1 MAPASGAPGTTA
13 SVVINWAD
21 GAASE
26 CAGSQAQVRVNGV
39 PSSDPITVAD
49 QTRVEVDIP
58 EDVEGDIPI
67 SLVSTGPDARVL
79 ASSQFTVEGG
89 EDDEGVSSWL
99 LVAAGLVATLVAIA
113 LQRLYSRRRALYGR
127 R

>member
-1 MAPASGAPGTTA
+1 M
-13 SVVINWAD
+13 
-21 GAASE
+21 
-26 CAGSQAQVRVNGV
+26 

-113 LQRLYSRRRALYGR
+113 LQRLYSRRRTLYGR